1 MPKMN
6 LPAALHEIINGR
18 DLSEAGMQAVM
29 RAIMRGEATPA
40 QIGGLLVAL
49 RLKGESVTEITAAAR
64 VMRELASRVE
74 VDTAGLVDTCGT
86 GGDGT
91 NSFNISTAAAFVAAA
106 SGARVAKH
114 GNRAVSGKSGSADVL
129 AAAGVNL
136 ELNPAQI
143 ADCIETVHIGFMFA
157 PLHHGA
163 MKHALGP
170 RRELGVRTLFNVLGP
185 LTNPAGAPN
194 QVIGVYSR
202 AWLKPLAETLC
213 QLGARHVLIVH
224 AEDGMDEISIA
235 GRTWISEL
243 KEGRLEH
250 YSVTPEEFG
259 IKPQDTGPLAVKDAA
274 ESLALL
280 RAVLDNRRGAA
291 RDIVCLNAGA
301 AIYAAGRADSIHD
314 GVTRAAE
321 LIDSGAAR
329 QKLQQLIAHSQ
340 SCKP

>member
-1 MPKMN
+1 MTKMN
-6 LPAALHEIINGR
+6 LPAALNEIINGR
-18 DLSEAGMQAVM
+18 DLSEADMRAVM
-29 RAIMRGEATPA
+29 RAMMRGEATPA

-49 RLKGESVTEITAAAR
+49 RIKGESVAEITAAAR

-74 VDTAGLVDTCGT
+74 VNKAGLVDTCGT

-91 NSFNISTAAAFVAAA
+91 NSFNISTTAAFVTAA

-143 ADCIETVHIGFMFA
+143 ADCIETARIGFMFA

-170 RRELGVRTLFNVLGP
+170 RRELGIRTLFNVLGP
-185 LTNPAGAPN
+185 LTNPAGAPH

-202 AWLKPLAETLC
+202 AWLGPLAETL
-213 QLGARHVLIVH
+213 QRLGARHALIVH

-235 GRTWISEL
+235 GKTWISEL
-243 KEGRLEH
+243 KDGRLRH
-250 YSVTPEEFG
+250 YSVTPEQFG
-259 IKPQDTGPLAVKDAA
+259 VKPQDTGPLAVKDAE
-274 ESLALL
+274 ESLAMM
-280 RAVLDNRRGAA
+280 RAVLDNRPGAA

-301 AIYAAGRADSIHD
+301 AIYAAGRADSIHG
-314 GVTRAAE
+314 GVIRAAE
-321 LIDSGAAR
+321 LIENGAAR

-340 SCKP
+340 SFKS